1 MSKMSNVCGIW
12 SMCVCVLCKSL
23 YLCYTILSKIRCLY
37 SNYILDCRV
46 LVLYNIYKNFH
57 FLALYMHFIF
67 LFLFICSLIHWL
79 VFFYWVSYIWDSLC
93 ASYAVFQCV
102 FFLVNSIRKT
112 HIFLCIWVYSVHT
125 NKEREREREAKLTG
139 SV

>member
-1 MSKMSNVCGIW
+1 MSNVCGIW

-79 VFFYWVSYIWDSLC
+79 VFFIEFHTFGILFVLHMLCSSAFFSL
-93 ASYAVFQCV
+93 
-102 FFLVNSIRKT
+102 LIRFEK
-112 HIFLCIWVYSVHT
+112 HIYFYVYECTVYTQTKS
-125 NKEREREREAKLTG
+125 ERERERQN
-139 SV
+139 